1 VEREVHVHPDGQE
14 ISFATG
20 RILAGGNQTLE
31 VQVPTG
37 AIPGSIDAELRIY
50 PNLIAHALDAMHG
63 IAQKPAGCTEQITSI
78 AYVNLQALQLLK
90 KAGVENVDV
99 NDPRAQV
106 VAGARKSV
114 QDAYEMLASLQQ
126 AGGGFGYW
134 SSTSASIA
142 LTAYV
147 LRFLAGANEFIQV
160 DPELIL
166 KTRSYLISQQ
176 TQTGAWA
183 NYDWSTKSQNDDP
196 IETAYV
202 ARALAT
208 SSRSL
213 GDKERAMVDA
223 SVGKALSYLGD
234 RVREW
239 RDPYLVGNYAIA
251 AISIKRE
258 EHIANARELLLR
270 LAHNEGATT
279 YWNLEANTT
288 PFYGWGTAGR
298 VETTALAVEALA
310 QLLALNHDPTIDEQV
325 NRGLQYLLTHKD
337 RYATWYSTQATQN
350 VLEAM
355 IAAMPIGNSVAGEN
369 FATILVNG
377 RKLADVRLPRP
388 TEIVGPRVVEFG
400 KELLKGTNRIEV
412 QRAGDT
418 GAMQTNVITSYYL
431 PWSQSEAT
439 QTENFKTGDTRAL
452 KLNVAFDRRE
462 AKVGE
467 AVLCRVA
474 AERIGFAGYGMM
486 IAEIGLPP
494 GAEVD
499 RESLEKV
506 KENGVDGYEVRPDR
520 VVLYLWPS
528 AGGIKA
534 QFSFRPR
541 FSMNAMSAPSILYDY
556 YNPEANAV
564 VLPVGFAVQ

>member
-31 VQVPTG
+31 VQVPAG

-50 PNLIAHALDAMHG
+50 PNLIAHVLDAMHG
-63 IAQKPAGCTEQITSI
+63 IAKKPAGCAEQITSI
-78 AYVNLQALQLLK
+78 AYASLQALQLLTT
-90 KAGVENVDV
+90 AGVEKVDV

-106 VAGARKSV
+106 VAGTRKSV
-114 QDAYEMLASLQQ
+114 QDAYELLPSLQQ

-134 SSTSASIA
+134 SSTSANIA

-147 LRFLAGANEFIQV
+147 LRFLVGTNEFIQV
-160 DPELIL
+160 DPEVIS
-166 KTRSYLISQQ
+166 KARSYLISQQ
-176 TQTGAWA
+176 TQAGAWTS
-183 NYDWSTKSQNDDP
+183 YDWSTRSQKDDP
-196 IETAYV
+196 METAYV

-213 GDKERAMVDA
+213 REKERAKVNA
-223 SVGKALSYLGD
+223 SIEKALSYLGD
-234 RVREW
+234 RISEW

-258 EHIANARELLLR
+258 EHIANARDLLLR

-298 VETTALAVEALA
+298 LETTALAVEALA
-310 QLLALNHDPTIDEQV
+310 QLQALNHDSTMDEQV

-350 VLEAM
+350 VLEAL
-355 IAAMPIGNSVAGEN
+355 IAAMPTGNSVAGEN
-369 FATILVNG
+369 SAILLVNG
-377 RKLADVRLPRP
+377 TKLADVKLPAP
-388 TEIVGPRVVEFG
+388 TEVVGPRVIEFG
-400 KELLKGTNRIEV
+400 KELSKGTNRIKV

-431 PWSQSEAT
+431 PWSQSEGT
-439 QTENFKTGDTRAL
+439 QTESIKAGDTRAL
-452 KLNVAFDRRE
+452 KLKVNFDRRE

-467 AVLCRVA
+467 AVVCRVE
-474 AERIGFAGYGMM
+474 AERIG
-486 IAEIGLPP
+486 LRH
-494 GAEVD
+494 VD
-499 RESLEKV
+499 SG
-506 KENGVDGYEVRPDR
+506 NRPASWR
-520 VVLYLWPS
+520 GS
-528 AGGIKA
+528 
-534 QFSFRPR
+534 RPR
-541 FSMNAMSAPSILYDY
+541 IAG
-556 YNPEANAV
+556 E
-564 VLPVGFAVQ
+564 GEGERR